1 MAEVKNSF
9 LKSKMNKDLDSRLLP
24 NGEYRDAVNI
34 QVIKSESEDVGAL
47 ENVLGNHSV
56 GDFVQYIEDE
66 IQGVELQGDLFCV
79 GHFVDKNSGDVY
91 LFFTDYINSNDSVRY
106 QPNANNFIF
115 KWQPGGNVEGV
126 IALLVY
132 GAFLNFHPKFPIIG
146 VNLLEQLLFFTDNRN
161 QPRKINV
168 QKAASNS
175 LYYRTEDQISVAKY
189 NPYKAIEVY
198 KPSSVELEY
207 DGSPVQVTIEENLN
221 NGINA
226 KVVSIP
232 VDGNGDALVV
242 PGLAIFSTTYIENE
256 LNQIIVSDVDD
267 SENIITL
274 NQPVTL
280 EAGAVLTF
288 NYIQT
293 SMLDVVSDDLP
304 DGITNPFKEP
314 AFPGDPN
321 FLEDKFVKFS
331 YRFKFDDGEYSILA
345 PFTQACFVPKQ
356 DGYFLEGDEKQTF
369 SSTIVNFAK
378 NKINKINLQIPLP
391 DKANNIQDSYKISE
405 LDIIYKESD
414 ALAVQVVETIGI
426 NKIVEESKSSTY
438 FSFDYVST
446 KPYKT
451 LPESELVRVY
461 DKTPVRAFS
470 QEVSGNRVIYGNFQD
485 KHTPPTGLD
494 YQVSAGRKLDV
505 YDVGSNLGIVEYPSS
520 NVKENRNYQIGVVIS
535 DKFGRQSTVIL
546 SSNKSQDAVG
556 GFKAD
561 TVYLPYSFEDSAGAS
576 LFSWNFLGNSLKI
589 QFNSAVGEKTK
600 QSQIA
605 GEPGLYNDD
614 VSSEDYNPLGWYSY
628 KIVVKQVE
636 QDYYNVYTAGAMKD
650 IPFNYITKLPP
661 TGAAPFEQNTSFI
674 TLLNDNIN
682 KVPRDLTEVGPQ
694 DKTFRSS
701 VKLYGRVMN
710 NTNAYSITGNEQFS
724 QLVSASPG
732 SSEFTT
738 NNIEDLFDL
747 FDVAQF
753 EDVVDQNIFVTS
765 ALSPYYS
772 FYKADSNPFIAEFV
786 TSQDT
791 DFQFGINNEF
801 TTITKGTANVKAKPS
816 QTTIEIDTLS
826 SGLEISPGE
835 VVTASIGIDP
845 ETYVVSFDPSTS
857 ILTLSKPHGGNNL
870 PNNTTLTF
878 SAVEYLKIENLA
890 ILETAPTVSK
900 LDIFWET
907 TSSGLISDLNTSIEQ
922 GTDGAS
928 SIENFDFFCPENV
941 MPGDNLISAD
951 NNPNQEF
958 YFIDKNG
965 NEVITIDNVTLTV
978 TDGRGN
984 TLTGPGDGKRND
996 ADVNGFFKL
1005 IRQASRFKLVVDDD
1019 SYFYYY
1025 PDQSNGNI
1033 NPLNVF
1039 NFVFKV
1045 TTTSG
1050 IENTITPV
1058 ETSNF
1063 PFIVKNMPPIINL
1076 PEDRG
1081 IARPYQSTELLRL
1094 QNNFNGS
1101 SDPQNNRR
1109 DLTWSQPFNIK
1120 GPDFQGYDT
1129 VFTLETFLNKDDQTP
1144 NATAVISQSGKS
1156 LASGQPNFG
1165 TYTYDITVTDGGG
1178 RSTTVNVT
1186 QNISIPSLVDYMS
1199 YQTEGGL
1206 PLLLSGRKMPLGRYD
1221 FLESKL
1227 YNKRLKQGEGAVE
1240 FFADNL
1246 TDTGPDTLV
1255 IPEDKQI
1262 GYNVANL
1269 NNETNIVVYGD
1280 VCTEEETE
1288 NDAKYYAR
1296 AFKSKPINFNPSSVF
1311 YVLTQLNE
1319 SQKPQDTNAPNFV
1332 PPDSRVLNTTA
1343 GVFATIQFRENSND
1357 SWTIAKDVFGD
1368 DCVYGDFYQNIIKAN
1383 GTSAIGTPVI
1393 SGMVSPRTPNIYEDT
1408 ISILNQTEAYNLNPN
1423 NKDFSDTFV
1432 VRYATIAR
1440 PAPGGRLF
1448 VLSKPGDYRI
1458 QYGNIYNN
1466 YRAFKESGPIC
1477 TDPGQ
1482 IGQSDSTYGTNLV
1495 YEIGDFINPVQGSIL
1510 RGFKDSYSGFPNVY
1524 TYEYSIWAKTTGNSK
1539 PTCSEG
1545 VFVGAGYLYSA
1556 SPSARYLYAPNE
1568 TLINE
1573 SFVGGDQGPAGI
1585 NDRLFGLFQNKL
1597 LTRPFEKS
1605 PLYESVKP
1613 GRDQKSFTRIR
1624 RIDGNPTSDEGAS
1637 INNPESTRDGSY
1649 LMVIDP
1655 DRRKPIYIQSPCYDC
1670 YDCVSSESGQGSGLP
1685 PIF

>member
-47 ENVLGNHSV
+47 ENVLGNENV
-56 GDFVQYIEDE
+56 GNFVNAIPS
-66 IQGVELQGDLFCV
+66 GVSLQGDLFCV
-79 GHFVDKNSGDVY
+79 GHFVDQNSGDVY
-91 LFFTDYINSNDSVRY
+91 LFFTDYVNSNDSVRY
-106 QPNANNFIF
+106 QPSANNFIF
-115 KWQPGGNVEGV
+115 KWQPGGNIEGN
-126 IALLVY
+126 ITLLVY

-168 QKAASNS
+168 QKAALNS
-175 LYYRTEDQISVAKY
+175 LYYKTEDQISVAKY

-207 DGSPVQVTIEENLN
+207 NASPVQVTIEENLN

-232 VDGNGDALVV
+232 VDGSGDALVV
-242 PGLAIFSTTYIENE
+242 PGLVISSTTYIENE

-304 DGITNPFKEP
+304 DGTTNPFKEP

-369 SSTIVNFAK
+369 SSTIVDFAK

-414 ALAVQVVETIGI
+414 GLAVQVVETIGI

-520 NVKENRNYQIGVVIS
+520 NVKENRNYQIGVVLS

-561 TVYLPYSFEDSAGAS
+561 TVYLPYSFEDAAGAS

-605 GEPGLYNDD
+605 GEPGLHNDD
-614 VSSEDYNPLGWYSY
+614 VSSEDYNPIGWYSY

-636 QDYYNVYTAGAMKD
+636 QDYYNIYTAGAMKD
-650 IPFNYITKLPP
+650 IPFNYVTKLPP

-710 NTNAYSITGNEQFS
+710 NANTYSVTGNEQFS

-747 FDVAQF
+747 FDVSQF
-753 EDVVDQNIFVTS
+753 EDIVDQNIFVTS
-765 ALSPYYS
+765 SLSPYYS
-772 FYKADSNPFIAEFV
+772 FYKADSNPFVAEFV

-801 TTITKGTANVKAKPS
+801 TTVVKGNASVKTKPT
-816 QTTIEIDTLS
+816 QTTIEIDSLS
-826 SGLEISPGE
+826 SGLEIFPGE
-835 VVTASIGIDP
+835 LVTASVGIDP
-845 ETYVVSFDPSTS
+845 ETYVISFDPSTS
-857 ILTLSKPHGGNNL
+857 ILTLSKPHGHTNL
-870 PNNTTLTF
+870 PVNTTLTF

-890 ILETAPTVSK
+890 VLETAPTASR

-928 SIENFDFFCPENV
+928 AIENFDFFCPEDV
-941 MPGDNLISAD
+941 MPGDDLISVE
-951 NNPNQEF
+951 NNPSQEF

-965 NEVITIDNVTLTV
+965 NEVITLDTVTLTV
-978 TDGRGN
+978 TDGDGN

-996 ADVNGFFKL
+996 ADVNGFFRL
-1005 IRQASRFKLVVDDD
+1005 IRQGSRFKLVVDDD

-1025 PDQSNGNI
+1025 PNQSNGNI

-1045 TTTSG
+1045 TTVSG
-1050 IENTITPV
+1050 ITNTITPTP
-1058 ETSNF
+1058 TSKF
-1063 PFIVKNMPPIINL
+1063 PFIVTNQPPIINL
-1076 PEDRG
+1076 PGDRG
-1081 IARPYQSTELLRL
+1081 VARPYQSVELLRL
-1094 QNNFNGS
+1094 ENNFNGS
-1101 SDPQNNRR
+1101 SDPQNNTR

-1129 VFTLETFLNKDDQTP
+1129 VFNLTTEVASEVP
-1144 NATAVISQSGKS
+1144 NAIAVISQPGKS
-1156 LASGQPNFG
+1156 LASGRPNFG

-1178 RSTTVNVT
+1178 EPLTVNII
-1186 QNISIPSLVDYMS
+1186 QHISIPSLVDYMS
-1199 YQTEGGL
+1199 YLTQGGNKIL
-1206 PLLLSGRKMPLGRYD
+1206 TSAGNKIPLGRFDFGGELYD
-1221 FLESKL
+1221 
-1227 YNKRLKQGEGAVE
+1227 KRLKQGEGAVE

-1246 TDTGPDTLV
+1246 TDVGKDTLV
-1255 IPEDKQI
+1255 IPENKQI

-1269 NNETNIVVYGD
+1269 NNETNVVISGD
-1280 VCTEEETE
+1280 VCTNEGTE

-1296 AFKSKPINFNPSSVF
+1296 AFKSKPINVDPSSIF
-1311 YVLTQLNE
+1311 YVLTQLQE
-1319 SQKPQDTNAPNFV
+1319 SLKPQDTNAPNYV
-1332 PPDSRVLNTTA
+1332 PPDSRILDTRA
-1343 GVFATIQFRENSND
+1343 GVFATIQFRENAND
-1357 SWTIAKDVFGD
+1357 SWAIAKDVFGD
-1368 DCVYGDFYQNIIKAN
+1368 DCIYGDFYQNIVKAN
-1383 GTSAIGTPVI
+1383 GTSEIGIPVT
-1393 SGMVSPRTPNIYEDT
+1393 SGMVAPRTNSSGDNIYKDT
-1408 ISILNQTEAYNLNPN
+1408 ISILNRTEAYNLNPN
-1423 NKDFSDTFV
+1423 NKNHTDSFV
-1432 VRYATIAR
+1432 VQYARIAK

-1466 YRAFKESGPIC
+1466 YRAFEESGPIC
-1477 TDPGQ
+1477 EDPGDT
-1482 IGQSDSTYGTNLV
+1482 GQSDPTYGTNLR
-1495 YEIGDFINPVQGSIL
+1495 YEIGDFTNPLVGSLL
-1510 RGFKDSYSGFPNVY
+1510 RGISFNYSGFQNVY
-1524 TYEYSIWAKTTGNSK
+1524 TYEYSIWITSTDSSPNCG
-1539 PTCSEG
+1539 EG
-1545 VFVGAGYLYSA
+1545 VFASAGLLYSA

-1568 TLINE
+1568 TLIDENLG
-1573 SFVGGDQGPAGI
+1573 GGDAGGATI
-1585 NDRLFGLFQNKL
+1585 ADELFGLFENKL
-1597 LTRPFEKS
+1597 LTRPFEKT
-1605 PLYESVKP
+1605 PLYETVKP
-1613 GRDQKSFTRIR
+1613 GKNTKSFTRIR
-1624 RIDGNPTSDEGAS
+1624 RIDGDPFSDEGAS

-1649 LMVIDP
+1649 LMVINRDL
-1655 DRRKPIYIQSPCYDC
+1655 RKPIYIQSPCYDC
-1670 YDCVSSESGQGSGLP
+1670 YDCVSSESGKGGGLP

>member
-47 ENVLGNHSV
+47 ENVLGNENV
-56 GDFVQYIEDE
+56 GNFVDSIPSD
-66 IQGVELQGDLFCV
+66 IELQGDLFCV
-79 GHFVDKNSGDVY
+79 GHFVDQNSGDVY
-91 LFFTDYINSNDSVRY
+91 LFFTDYINGNDSVRY
-106 QPNANNFIF
+106 QPDANNFIF
-115 KWQPGGNVEGV
+115 KWQPGGNIEGN
-126 IALLVY
+126 ITLLVY
-132 GAFLNFHPKFPIIG
+132 GAFLNFHPSFPIIG

-168 QKAASNS
+168 QKAALNS

-207 DGSPVQVTIEENLN
+207 NGSPVQVTIEENLN

-304 DGITNPFKEP
+304 DGTTNPFKEP

-321 FLEDKFVKFS
+321 FLEDKFVRFS

-369 SSTIVNFAK
+369 SSTIVDFAK

-414 ALAVQVVETIGI
+414 GLAVQVVETIGI

-520 NVKENRNYQIGVVIS
+520 NVKENRNYQIGVVLS

-546 SSNKSQDAVG
+546 SSNKSQDATG
-556 GFKAD
+556 AGFKAD
-561 TVYLPYSFEDSAGAS
+561 TVYLPYSFEDAAGAS

-614 VSSEDYNPLGWYSY
+614 VSSEDYNPIGWYSY

-650 IPFNYITKLPP
+650 IPFNYVTKLPP

-710 NTNAYSITGNEQFS
+710 NTNTYSVTGNEQFS

-747 FDVAQF
+747 FDVSQF

-765 ALSPYYS
+765 SLSPYYS

-801 TTITKGTANVKAKPS
+801 NTITKGTANVQTS
-816 QTTIEIDTLS
+816 SNTTIDLS
-826 SGLEISPGE
+826 GLSPGLEISPGQL
-835 VVTASIGIDP
+835 VTASSGIEP
-845 ETYVVSFDPSTS
+845 ETYVVSFNPTTVV
-857 ILTLSKPHGGNNL
+857 LTVNKAQPNL

-890 ILETAPTVSK
+890 VLETAPTVSR

-922 GTDGAS
+922 GTDGAGG
-928 SIENFDFFCPENV
+928 IENFDFFCPEDV
-941 MPGDNLISAD
+941 MPGDNLISAE
-951 NNPNQEF
+951 NNPSQEF
-958 YFIDKNG
+958 YFVDKNG
-965 NEVITIDNVTLTV
+965 NEVITLDTVTLTV
-978 TDGRGN
+978 TDADGN

-996 ADVNGFFKL
+996 ANVNGFFKL
-1005 IRQASRFKLVVDDD
+1005 IRQGSRFRLVVDDD

-1045 TTTSG
+1045 TTIGNIT
-1050 IENTITPV
+1050 NTITPV
-1058 ETSNF
+1058 ATSNF
-1063 PFIVKNMPPIINL
+1063 PFRVTNRPPIINL
-1076 PEDRG
+1076 PDAG
-1081 IARPYQSTELLRL
+1081 IARPYQSVELLRL

-1120 GPDFQGYDT
+1120 VPDFQGYDT
-1129 VFTLETFLNKDDQTP
+1129 VFNLTTEVASKIP
-1144 NATAVISQSGKS
+1144 NAIAVISQPSKS

-1178 RSTTVNVT
+1178 LTDTITIT
-1186 QNISIPSLVDYMS
+1186 QHISIPSLVDYMS
-1199 YQTEGGL
+1199 YQMQ
-1206 PLLLSGRKMPLGRYD
+1206 SGKKIPLGRYD
-1221 FLESKL
+1221 FADGKL
-1227 YNKRLKQGEGAVE
+1227 YDKRLKQGEGAVE
-1240 FFADNL
+1240 FFADTL
-1246 TDTGPDTLV
+1246 TNIGKDTLV

-1262 GYNVANL
+1262 GYNIANL
-1269 NNETNIVVYGD
+1269 NNETNVVISGD
-1280 VCTEEETE
+1280 VCTNEETE

-1296 AFKSKPINFNPSSVF
+1296 AFKSKPINVNPSSVF

-1319 SQKPQDTNAPNFV
+1319 TLKPQDTNAQNYT
-1332 PPDSRVLNTTA
+1332 PPDSGTLRTTA
-1343 GVFATIQFRENSND
+1343 GVFATIQFRENASD
-1357 SWTIAKDVFGD
+1357 SWAIAKDVFGN
-1368 DCVYGDFYQNIIKAN
+1368 DCVYGDFYQNIVEPN
-1383 GTSAIGTPVI
+1383 GTDAIGTVVV
-1393 SGMVSPRTPNIYEDT
+1393 SGMVAPRTNSSGDLVYENT
-1408 ISILNQTEAYNLNPN
+1408 ISILNQTECYNCTS
-1423 NKDFSDTFV
+1423 KGFKTDEFV
-1432 VRYATIAR
+1432 AQYAIIAR

-1448 VLSKPGDYRI
+1448 VLSRPGDYRI

-1482 IGQSDSTYGTNLV
+1482 IGQSNSTYGTNLR
-1495 YEIGDFINPVQGSIL
+1495 YEIGDFINPLEGSLL
-1510 RGFKDSYSGFPNVY
+1510 RGFQSSYSGFPNVY
-1524 TYEYSIWAKTTGNSK
+1524 TYEYSIWAKTKENSQA
-1539 PTCSEG
+1539 TCGEG
-1545 VFVGAGYLYSA
+1545 VFVSAGLLYSA

-1573 SFVGGDQGPAGI
+1573 SSVGGDVGGAGI
-1585 NDRLFGLFQNKL
+1585 NDELFGLFENKL

-1613 GRDQKSFTRIR
+1613 NKKNDEILSFTRIR
-1624 RIDGNPTSDEGAS
+1624 RIDGDPTSEQGAS

-1649 LMVIDP
+1649 LMVINP

-1670 YDCVSSESGQGSGLP
+1670 YDCVSSESGRGGGLP

>member
-1 MAEVKNSF
+1 M
-9 LKSKMNKDLDSRLLP
+9 
-24 NGEYRDAVNI
+24 
-34 QVIKSESEDVGAL
+34 
-47 ENVLGNHSV
+47 
-56 GDFVQYIEDE
+56 
-66 IQGVELQGDLFCV
+66 
-79 GHFVDKNSGDVY
+79 
-91 LFFTDYINSNDSVRY
+91 
-106 QPNANNFIF
+106 
-115 KWQPGGNVEGV
+115 
-126 IALLVY
+126 
-132 GAFLNFHPKFPIIG
+132 
-146 VNLLEQLLFFTDNRN
+146 LEQLLFFTDNRN

-168 QKAASNS
+168 QKAALNS

-198 KPSSVELEY
+198 KPSSVQLEY
-207 DGSPVQVTIEENLN
+207 SGSPVQVTIEENLN

-232 VDGNGDALVV
+232 VDGNLDPLVV
-242 PGLAIFSTTYIENE
+242 PGLAISSTTYVENE
-256 LNQIIVSDVDD
+256 LNQIIVSDVND

-293 SMLDVVSDDLP
+293 SMLDVVSGDLP
-304 DGITNPFKEP
+304 DGTSNPFEDP

-369 SSTIVNFAK
+369 SSTIVDFAK

-414 ALAVQVVETIGI
+414 GLAVQVVETIGI
-426 NKIVEESKSSTY
+426 DKIVEESKSSTY

-520 NVKENRNYQIGVVIS
+520 NVKENRNYQIGVVLS

-546 SSNKSQDAVG
+546 SSNKSQDAVA

-561 TVYLPYSFEDSAGAS
+561 TVYLPYSFEDAAGAS

-600 QSQIA
+600 QSQID

-650 IPFNYITKLPP
+650 IPFNYVTKLPP

-710 NTNAYSITGNEQFS
+710 NTNTYSVTGNEQFS

-747 FDVAQF
+747 FDVSQF

-765 ALSPYYS
+765 SLSPYYS
-772 FYKADSNPFIAEFV
+772 FYKADSNPFVAEFV

-801 TTITKGTANVKAKPS
+801 NTITKGTASVQNS
-816 QTTIEIDTLS
+816 SDTTIDLSGLS
-826 SGLEISPGE
+826 SGLEILPGQL
-835 VVTASIGIDP
+835 VTASSGIEP
-845 ETYVVSFDPSTS
+845 ETYVVSFNPTTVV
-857 ILTLSKPHGGNNL
+857 LTVNKAQPNL
-870 PNNTTLTF
+870 TNGTTLTF
-878 SAVEYLKIENLA
+878 SSVEYLKIENLA
-890 ILETAPTVSK
+890 VLETAPTVSR

-928 SIENFDFFCPENV
+928 GIENFDFFCPESV
-941 MPGDNLISAD
+941 MPDDNLISAE

-965 NEVITIDNVTLTV
+965 NEVVTLDKVTLTV
-978 TDGRGN
+978 TDGDGN
-984 TLTGPGDGKRND
+984 TLTGPGDGKRDD
-996 ADVNGFFKL
+996 ANVNGFFRL
-1005 IRQASRFKLVVDDD
+1005 IRQGSRFRLVVDDD

-1025 PDQSNGNI
+1025 PDQSDGSI

-1045 TTTSG
+1045 TTQGG
-1050 IENTITPV
+1050 IENTITPIA
-1058 ETSNF
+1058 TSKF
-1063 PFIVKNMPPIINL
+1063 PFEVTNMPPVIDL
-1076 PEDRG
+1076 PGDRG
-1081 IARPYQSTELLRL
+1081 VARPYQSIELLRL
-1094 QNNFNGS
+1094 ENNFNGS

-1120 GPDFQGYDT
+1120 GPDSQGYDT

-1144 NATAVISQSGKS
+1144 NATAVISQAQKS

-1165 TYTYDITVTDGGG
+1165 TYTYDVTVTDGGG
-1178 RSTTVNVT
+1178 ESVTATIT

-1199 YQTEGGL
+1199 YQMQ
-1206 PLLLSGRKMPLGRYD
+1206 SGKKIPLGRYD
-1221 FLESKL
+1221 FAEGKL
-1227 YNKRLKQGEGAVE
+1227 YDKRLKQGEGAVE
-1240 FFADNL
+1240 FFANNL
-1246 TDTGPDTLV
+1246 TDIGKDTLV

-1269 NNETNIVVYGD
+1269 NNETNVVISGD
-1280 VCTEEETE
+1280 VCTNEETE

-1296 AFKSKPINFNPSSVF
+1296 AFKSKPINVNPSSVF
-1311 YVLTQLNE
+1311 YVLTQL
-1319 SQKPQDTNAPNFV
+1319 QQTVKPEDTNAANYV
-1332 PPDSRVLNTTA
+1332 PPDDSTLNTRA
-1343 GVFATIQFRENSND
+1343 GVFATIQFRENASD

-1368 DCVYGDFYQNIIKAN
+1368 DCVYGDFYQNIVKAN
-1383 GTSAIGTPVI
+1383 GTNAIGTPVV
-1393 SGMVSPRTPNIYEDT
+1393 SGMVAPRTNSSGDNVYENT
-1408 ISILNQTEAYNLNPN
+1408 ISILNQTEAYNLDPS
-1423 NKDFSDTFV
+1423 NKNVPDDFV
-1432 VRYATIAR
+1432 VQYAIIAR

-1448 VLSKPGDYRI
+1448 VLSRPGDYRI

-1466 YRAFKESGPIC
+1466 YRAFTELAGPIC
-1477 TDPGQ
+1477 TDPNQTGE
-1482 IGQSDSTYGTNLV
+1482 SDSTYGTNLQ
-1495 YEIGDFINPVQGSIL
+1495 YEIGDFTNPLAGSLL
-1510 RGFKDSYSGFPNVY
+1510 RGFKSSYSGFPNVY
-1524 TYEYSIWAKTTGNSK
+1524 TYEYSIWAVTKGNTQ
-1539 PTCSEG
+1539 PTCFES
-1545 VFVGAGYLYSA
+1545 VFVSAGLLYSA

-1573 SFVGGDQGPAGI
+1573 SFIGGDTGGAGI
-1585 NDRLFGLFQNKL
+1585 NDRLFGLFENKL
-1597 LTRPFEKS
+1597 LTRPFEKTK
-1605 PLYESVKP
+1605 LYESLKP
-1613 GRDQKSFTRIR
+1613 DRKNDEILSFTRIR
-1624 RIDGNPTSDEGAS
+1624 RIDGDPTSEQGAS
-1637 INNPESTRDGSY
+1637 VNNPESTRDGSY
-1649 LMVIDP
+1649 LMVINP
-1655 DRRKPIYIQSPCYDC
+1655 DRKEPIYIQSPCYDC
-1670 YDCVSSESGQGSGLP
+1670 YDCVSSESGQGGGLP